1 MSVPA
6 TASQTVGPYFSIG
19 LSYRNSIATCA
30 EATEGEHIEISGQ
43 VFDGEGVPVPDA
55 QLELWQADAKGRF
68 AGLDPSDPSEHGP
81 ASPGFQGFAR
91 VPTNEEG
98 AFHLHTVRP
107 GAVTGPSGT
116 LQAPH
121 IVVLLSMRGLLRHL
135 FTRIYFSNEPLNTS
149 DPVLLAI
156 PPERRPTLF
165 AQPIEGQPQ
174 SYRLDIRLQGEN
186 ETVFFMY

>member
-19 LSYRNSIATCA
+19 LSYRNGTATCD
-30 EATEGEHIEISGQ
+30 EATEGEHIEISGH

-55 QLELWQADAKGRF
+55 QLELWQADSKGRF
-68 AGLDPSDPSEHGP
+68 AGADSFEREP
-81 ASPGFQGFAR
+81 ASPGFHGFAR
-91 VPTNEEG
+91 VPTDAQG
-98 AFHLHTVRP
+98 AFRFRTVRP
-107 GAVTGPSGT
+107 GAVASPSGT
-116 LQAPH
+116 PQAPH

-135 FTRIYFSNEPLNTS
+135 FTRIYFASNPLNTS
-149 DPVLLAI
+149 DPILLAI

-174 SYRLDIRLQGEN
+174 SYRWDIRLQGEN

>member
-1 MSVPA
+1 MSVQA

-19 LSYRNSIATCA
+19 LSYRNGVATC
-30 EATEGEHIEISGQ
+30 TNSIEGEHIEISGQ

-68 AGLDPSDPSEHGP
+68 AGADPSERGP
-81 ASPGFQGFAR
+81 VSPGFQGFAR
-91 VPTNEEG
+91 VPTDPQG
-98 AFHLHTVRP
+98 AFHFHTVRP
-107 GAVTGPSGT
+107 GAVAGPSGMQ
-116 LQAPH
+116 QAPH

-135 FTRIYFSNEPLNTS
+135 FTRIYFANDPLNTS

-156 PPERRPTLF
+156 PAERRPTLF

-174 SYRLDIRLQGEN
+174 SYRWDIRLQGEN

>member
-19 LSYRNSIATCA
+19 LSYRNSATTCNQSS
-30 EATEGEHIEISGQ
+30 EGEHIEISGQ

-68 AGLDPSDPSEHGP
+68 AGAGPSDPSERGP
-81 ASPGFQGFAR
+81 ASHGFQGFAR
-91 VPTNEEG
+91 VPTDAQG
-98 AFHLHTVRP
+98 AFHFHTIRP
-107 GAVTGPSGT
+107 GAVAGPSGIH
-116 LQAPH
+116 QAPH

-135 FTRIYFSNEPLNTS
+135 FTRIYFSNDPLNAS
-149 DPVLLAI
+149 DPILLAI
-156 PPERRPTLF
+156 PPERRPTLL

-174 SYRLDIRLQGEN
+174 SCRWDIHLQGEN